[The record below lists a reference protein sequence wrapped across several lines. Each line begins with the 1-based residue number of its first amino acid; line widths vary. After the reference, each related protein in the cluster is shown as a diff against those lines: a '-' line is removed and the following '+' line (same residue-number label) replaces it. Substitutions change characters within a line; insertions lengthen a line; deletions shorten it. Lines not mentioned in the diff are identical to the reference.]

1 MFGELSLLLLVNL
14 DDINFTHRFSYRVK
28 LSRIQFVGACNPSTD
43 AGRVEMSSRF
53 LRHASLLLVDFP
65 SKDSLTQIYRT
76 FNGGIMKLFPHLKGE
91 TDVITEAMI
100 ELFTAC
106 QKRFTQS
113 MQPQYFYSPRELS
126 RWVRGIYE
134 VGY

>member
-1 MFGELSLLLLVNL
+1 M
-14 DDINFTHRFSYRVK
+14 K
-28 LSRIQFVGACNPSTD
+28 L
-43 AGRVEMSSRF
+43 SSRF
-53 LRHASLLLVDFP
+53 LRHASLLFVDFP
-65 SKDSLTQIYRT
+65 DNESLTQIYRT

-100 ELFTAC
+100 DLFTAC
-106 QKRFTQS
+106 QKKFTPD

-134 VGY
+134 SLGRLRR